1 MKKELKKQGNGI
13 FQFNL
18 KNAAGDESSWT
29 LDLKNEG
36 KVIAGSHEK
45 PTVTLSLP
53 DELFA
58 KLVDGK
64 VNAQKLYMGGKLK
77 IKGDVMK
84 ATKLEPILK
93 KAKTQAKL

>member
-1 MKKELKKQGNGI
+1 MSILAEFPSSVAFEALASALQDEQVKKELKKQGNGI

-45 PTVTLSLP
+45 PTGELIYISFRLSFPL
-53 DELFA
+53 
-58 KLVDGK
+58 
-64 VNAQKLYMGGKLK
+64 
-77 IKGDVMK
+77 
-84 ATKLEPILK
+84 
-93 KAKTQAKL
+93 